1 MSIREIFRFSN
12 IEEKIVGTLIFL
24 FPIFFLTIK
33 SWSITISFLLFFIA
47 VFFVVRDRKVFF
59 SNWDK
64 GSLLIVFALVAPF
77 FAECF
82 AQLGRFQLNGSS
94 LDGPSRFVVGA
105 LLFIY
110 LSKVEFRGRAA
121 LWFSSGA
128 VLAVIVT
135 AFSIFFYRDFF
146 WENLDGAPRA
156 ATYFVDPN
164 TLGCYQVALF
174 AAALPLIRVI
184 SLRAWGRVLLGGALL
199 LCTSIVLVLS
209 QSRTSWIALVVLG
222 LIFLYV
228 SAFSKRQRILFTL
241 ALGLMAILSYLF
253 LDIVRL
259 RVDLTLR
266 DTIGFFSGN
275 VDTST
280 GIRIA
285 LALVDIELIKQFP
298 WFGIQDG
305 ILPSYED
312 LKLAVPTLTP
322 EVYNIKVLAGSHIE
336 VLGHFVRKGIIGG
349 VLAVFGLFVFPAAYF
364 IYKLRTLATTQSQ
377 FVAITGMLVTIAL
390 LVSGL
395 GIQIF
400 NLKMTS
406 AFWAVFLAIYFASS
420 FGKDLSEVKTKGIFV

>member
-12 IEEKIVGTLIFL
+12 TEQKIVGTLIFL

-47 VFFVVRDRKVFF
+47 LFFLVRDRRVFF

-64 GSLLIVFALVAPF
+64 ESLLIVFALAAPF

-94 LDGPSRFVVGA
+94 LDGPSRFFVGA

-110 LSKVEFRGRAA
+110 LSRVEFRGRAA
-121 LWFSSGA
+121 LWFSSGS

-135 AFSIFFYRDFF
+135 AFSIFCYRDFF

-174 AAALPLIRVI
+174 AAALPLIMVA
-184 SLRAWGRVLLGGALL
+184 SSRAWSRVLLLVVLL
-199 LCTSIVLVLS
+199 FCTSVVLVLS
-209 QSRTSWIALVVLG
+209 QSRTSWMALAVLG
-222 LIFLYV
+222 TIFLYV
-228 SAFSKRQRILFTL
+228 SEFSNRQRIVFTL

-253 LDIVRL
+253 LDIIRL

-305 ILPSYED
+305 ILPSYEE
-312 LKLAVPTLTP
+312 LKLAVPSLTP

-336 VLGHFVRKGIIGG
+336 VLGHFVRKGVIGG
-349 VLAVFGLFVFPAAYF
+349 VLAVFGLFVFPVCYF
-364 IYKLRTLATTQSQ
+364 IYKQRTLTTTQSQ
-377 FVAITGMLVTIAL
+377 FVAVTGILVTIVL
-390 LVSGL
+390 LTSSF

-406 AFWAVFLAIYFASS
+406 AFWAVFLAIFFSSS
-420 FGKDLSEVKTKGIFV
+420 FGKDLG